1 VQLLSKKL
9 DITPDQLKDFIII
22 ANYAAKESSK
32 LLDIRYHHFIRT
44 LEGAYVT
51 FKPEK
56 TLTVQPRTETEIDEQ
71 KYRCFKISV
80 CQYCGEIYLIGYINK
95 KDHTFNQSNRMSG
108 SYFMII
114 DEQFLKIRT
123 DEDGDEEKYL
133 KDLYTLCC
141 KCGSIYH
148 SKAAHPAGKCNCSA
162 EYSIQLFEVK
172 PKDGQVRLHRC
183 EYCKATNPRGSII
196 RGFYIGQNAAAAV
209 IGSSLYEQM
218 PVKQHEVIRQ
228 KPRMGRAYAQK
239 VIKDVKQLLIF
250 SDSRQDAAYFAPYF
264 QFTYQN
270 IIRRRIVFHSARA
283 LCESYHDRPIPFI
296 SLLNKV
302 AESLEIY
309 QQASPEDAKKEAWK
323 VLLYEMRGRDRNGLV
338 NLGVLSFSVDSD
350 FDDGYDPFNTEELRI
365 IDSLMMDGFL
375 SESAIAFPSSIN
387 FTQDDYQYFMYHGAR
402 AGFSP
407 GVKNQ
412 DIYKPGYSIQYWL
425 AKTSNS
431 RMDYLARTK
440 QFSDKKEV
448 ESFLH
453 TYWDAKEGEYL
464 ESINGLYMLKPE
476 KIFIRVTG
484 FHNQEWYVC
493 DVCGRVTEKN
503 YNNTCPHFRCN
514 GKLLE
519 IDPQA
524 LKQYH
529 REHLTGAD
537 FYPMKVKEHTA
548 QLNPKQAAAY
558 QESFINGDI
567 NVLSSSTTF
576 EMGVDVG
583 ELETIFMRNMPPT
596 PSNYIQRAGRAGRRS
611 NSAAYALTFCRLSN
625 HDLTFF
631 NNPDWRCT
639 ECSTNP
645 FLHQL
650 VYFFS

>member
-1 VQLLSKKL
+1 
-9 DITPDQLKDFIII
+9 
-22 ANYAAKESSK
+22 
-32 LLDIRYHHFIRT
+32 
-44 LEGAYVT
+44 
-51 FKPEK
+51 
-56 TLTVQPRTETEIDEQ
+56 
-71 KYRCFKISV
+71 
-80 CQYCGEIYLIGYINK
+80 
-95 KDHTFNQSNRMSG
+95 
-108 SYFMII
+108 
-114 DEQFLKIRT
+114 
-123 DEDGDEEKYL
+123 
-133 KDLYTLCC
+133 
-141 KCGSIYH
+141 
-148 SKAAHPAGKCNCSA
+148 
-162 EYSIQLFEVK
+162 
-172 PKDGQVRLHRC
+172 
-183 EYCKATNPRGSII
+183 
-196 RGFYIGQNAAAAV
+196 
-209 IGSSLYEQM
+209 
-218 PVKQHEVIRQ
+218 
-228 KPRMGRAYAQK
+228 
-239 VIKDVKQLLIF
+239 
-250 SDSRQDAAYFAPYF
+250 
-264 QFTYQN
+264 
-270 IIRRRIVFHSARA
+270 
-283 LCESYHDRPIPFI
+283 
-296 SLLNKV
+296 
-302 AESLEIY
+302 
-309 QQASPEDAKKEAWK
+309 
-323 VLLYEMRGRDRNGLV
+323 
-338 NLGVLSFSVDSD
+338 
-350 FDDGYDPFNTEELRI
+350 
-365 IDSLMMDGFL
+365 
-375 SESAIAFPSSIN
+375 
-387 FTQDDYQYFMYHGAR
+387 
-402 AGFSP
+402 
-407 GVKNQ
+407 
-412 DIYKPGYSIQYWL
+412 
-425 AKTSNS
+425 
-431 RMDYLARTK
+431 MDYLARTK